1 MAITHRRVHIANPAK
16 RRRRNMSAKQIKFF
30 GTPAQK
36 SALKRSRSAKRKRSN
51 PRHRTRKNIGETLV
65 SLSLGAANPA
75 RKRKVAKMAATHRR
89 RAKRTNRARKN
100 ASRRRRR
107 STAVVHHRRRS
118 VMRSNPRRTRRRRN
132 PVVRHRRHSYRR
144 NPLGA
149 GWGQTFMEG
158 SAVLAGILGSKY
170 LAQMVLGTSNT
181 SFVGYAANLAVGG
194 IGGWAAGSL
203 LKKPKLGQSFFV
215 GSVIEVIVRVL
226 EDYTPVGA
234 FIQSVGVGDY
244 FASNFVTPQHY
255 VNPLNSAQV
264 GIPAGWAPTTVIQS
278 ASAPAGS
285 LAGIPNSGFGN
296 FDGM

>member
-1 MAITHRRVHIANPAK
+1 MAITHRRVHIANPARNR

-30 GTPAQK
+30 GSPAQK
-36 SALKRSRSAKRKRSN
+36 AALKRSRAAKRKRPN
-51 PRHRTRKNIGETLV
+51 PRHRTRKNFGETLV

-75 RKRKVAKMAATHRR
+75 RKKRKVAKMAATHRR
-89 RAKRTNRARKN
+89 RAKRTNRARTTT
-100 ASRRRRR
+100 RRRRR
-107 STAVVHHRRRS
+107 RTTAVVHHRRRTT
-118 VMRSNPRRTRRRRN
+118 MRSNPRRRRN

-170 LAQMVLGTSNT
+170 LAQMVLGTSNA

>member
-118 VMRSNPRRTRRRRN
+118 VMRSNPRRRRRN

-215 GSVIEVIVRVL
+215 GSVIEVIIRVL
-226 EDYTPVGA
+226 EDYTPVGS

-255 VNPLNSAQV
+255 ANALNSAQV
-264 GIPAGWAPTTVIQS
+264 SIPQGWAPTTVIQS

>member
-1 MAITHRRVHIANPAK
+1 
-16 RRRRNMSAKQIKFF
+16 
-30 GTPAQK
+30 
-36 SALKRSRSAKRKRSN
+36 
-51 PRHRTRKNIGETLV
+51 
-65 SLSLGAANPA
+65 
-75 RKRKVAKMAATHRR
+75 
-89 RAKRTNRARKN
+89 
-100 ASRRRRR
+100 
-107 STAVVHHRRRS
+107 
-118 VMRSNPRRTRRRRN
+118 
-132 PVVRHRRHSYRR
+132 
-144 NPLGA
+144 
-149 GWGQTFMEG
+149 MEG

-215 GSVIEVIVRVL
+215 GSVIEVIIRVL
-226 EDYTPVGA
+226 EDYTPVGS

-255 VNPLNSAQV
+255 ANALNSAQV
-264 GIPAGWAPTTVIQS
+264 SIPQGWAPTTVIQS

-285 LAGIPNSGFGN
+285 LSGIPNSGFGN

>member
-1 MAITHRRVHIANPAK
+1 
-16 RRRRNMSAKQIKFF
+16 
-30 GTPAQK
+30 
-36 SALKRSRSAKRKRSN
+36 
-51 PRHRTRKNIGETLV
+51 
-65 SLSLGAANPA
+65 
-75 RKRKVAKMAATHRR
+75 
-89 RAKRTNRARKN
+89 
-100 ASRRRRR
+100 
-107 STAVVHHRRRS
+107 
-118 VMRSNPRRTRRRRN
+118 
-132 PVVRHRRHSYRR
+132 
-144 NPLGA
+144 
-149 GWGQTFMEG
+149 MEG

-215 GSVIEVIVRVL
+215 GSVIEVIIRVL
-226 EDYTPVGA
+226 EDYTPVGS

-255 VNPLNSAQV
+255 ANALNSAQV
-264 GIPAGWAPTTVIQS
+264 SIPQGWAPTTVIQS